1 MGVDVA
7 STGTLAVDYFGFVPV
22 LVPPGGK
29 TMARRYEYHPGGVA
43 GNVITQLGR
52 LGSSA
57 GWFGKIGDDDTGKIL
72 LEEFHKYSL
81 DISHVEV
88 VKDKNSMFCWILVD
102 EQGERSITMFPN
114 VLNELTAEDVRIKH
128 GDFIRSAKIL
138 MVEACVMPLAP
149 MIEAMKIANEA
160 GVKVVFDMDVTLKDI
175 LITDM
180 GSEADLREAIMRSDV
195 FIPCKAAAAELLG
208 TTDIKGSISRLQ
220 VKKSQIIAVTLGDKG
235 CMIYADDRVREIPGF
250 KVNVVDTT
258 GAGDAFH
265 GGFVYG
271 LLNNFS
277 IEKTGEFSNACGAYC
292 CTGVGARHSGALDQ
306 INEII
311 SNNERI

>member
-22 LVPPGGK
+22 LTPGGK
-29 TMARRYEYHPGGVA
+29 TMARTYEYHPGGVA

-72 LEEFHKYSL
+72 LDEFHKYSL
-81 DISHVEV
+81 DTSHVEV
-88 VKDKNSMFCWILVD
+88 VEGKNSMFCWILVD

-114 VLNELTAEDVRIKH
+114 VLNELTAEDVRQKH
-128 GDFIRSAKIL
+128 ADFIRGAKIL

-160 GVKVVFDMDVTLKDI
+160 GVKVVFDMDVTLNDI

-180 GSEADLREAIMRSDV
+180 GSESDLREAVERADV

-208 TTDIKGSISRLQ
+208 TSDIRGSIRRLQ
-220 VKKSQIIAVTLGDKG
+220 AEKEQIVAVTMGDKG
-235 CMIYADDRVREIPGF
+235 CLIYDGDKIHEIPGF
-250 KVNVVDTT
+250 KVDVIDTT

-277 IEKTGEFSNACGAYC
+277 IDKIGEFSNACGAYC
-292 CTGVGARHSGALDQ
+292 CTGVGARHSGTLEK

-311 SNNERI
+311 SNNTRT

>member
-22 LVPPGGK
+22 LTPGGK
-29 TMARRYEYHPGGVA
+29 TMARTYEYHPGGVA

-81 DISHVEV
+81 DTSHVEI

-102 EQGERSITMFPN
+102 DQGERSITMFPN
-114 VLNELTAEDVRIKH
+114 VLNELTRKDVREKH

-138 MVEACVMPLAP
+138 MAEACVMPLAP
-149 MIEAMKIANEA
+149 VLESMKIANEA
-160 GVKVVFDMDVTLKDI
+160 GVKVVFDMDVTLNDI

-180 GSEADLREAIMRSDV
+180 GSEADLREAIEMADV

-208 TTDIKGSISRLQ
+208 TSDIKSEIKRLQ
-220 VKKSQIIAVTLGDKG
+220 VKKEQIVAVTMGDKG
-235 CMIYADDRVREIPGF
+235 CLIYDGSEVHEIQGF
-250 KVNVVDTT
+250 KVDVVDTT

-277 IEKTGEFSNACGAYC
+277 IEKTGEFSNACGAFC
-292 CTGVGARHSGALDQ
+292 CTGVGARHTGTLDQ

-311 SNNERI
+311 SNNARS